1 MVDPAATGVTVPDVV
16 VGFIVAFV
24 ASDDAQ
30 ALLAA
35 AVPEPVNTV
44 VEPIQT
50 FAVPVIVGKAFTVP
64 VIAVLTVVAPVLA
77 DVILPDKAPVA
88 AVVVLI

>member
-1 MVDPAATGVTVPDVV
+1 MDAPDAVATPVV
-16 VGFIVAFV
+16 A
-24 ASDDAQ
+24 DTH

-35 AVPEPVNTV
+35 AVPVPVNDV
-44 VEPIQT
+44 VPFEHKVN
-50 FAVPVIVGKAFTVP
+50 VPEIVGNKFTVP

>member
-1 MVDPAATGVTVPDVV
+1 MPPVNVV
-16 VGFIVAFV
+16 VVLVHIEVA
-24 ASDDAQ
+24 
-30 ALLAA
+30 
-35 AVPEPVNTV
+35 EPLVFPAIT
-44 VEPIQT
+44 
-50 FAVPVIVGKAFTVP
+50 GFTVP